1 MTKKSAYPRI
11 CHNHPDVV
19 TNLYYVYH
27 GGRVGKLLCEDC
39 QEDDR
44 KNYASQRKVSDLWTN
59 EPQ

>member
-11 CHNHPDVV
+11 CHNHTDVS

-39 QEDDR
+39 QKDDQ
-44 KNYASQRKVSDLWTN
+44 KNYASQGKVSDLRKNKT
-59 EPQ
+59 Q